1 MEFPRKINIAFLP
14 TQIERLDRFVKYM
27 NLPVDLYIKRDDET
41 GLYTTGN
48 KIRKLEY
55 ILGYALEHGYDT
67 LVTCGGTQ
75 SNHART
81 TSYVATKMGLGSY
94 LILKGETPS
103 SPDGNYLLDRLF
115 GSRVEWVTEKE
126 YEEDIEG
133 IFRRVREKLKRE
145 GKKAL
150 IIPEGASYALGMF
163 GYIEAAKELKEQLQD
178 MNIEMDYV
186 FSSVGSGGTLA
197 GFLIGQKAFSL
208 DTKMYGVNVCD
219 YKEFFQNKILDII
232 GQFRE
237 LYPNWSKWSDISKED
252 ISIIDGYVGEGY
264 GIPYKEEIEMIK
276 ILAKTEAIILDPTYT
291 GKAFYGMINEIK
303 KGTIEAGSKILFVHT
318 GGIYGIFPQKEQFVD
333 LR

>member
-27 NLPVDLYIKRDDET
+27 DLPVDLYIKRDDET
-41 GLYTTGN
+41 GLYATGN

-67 LVTCGGTQ
+67 LVTCGGIQ

-81 TSYVATKMGLGSY
+81 TSYVATKMGLESY
-94 LILKGETPS
+94 LILKGDAPS
-103 SPDGNYLLDRLF
+103 FPDGNYLLDKLF

-126 YEEDIEG
+126 YEENIEG
-133 IFRRVREKLKRE
+133 IFDRVRKKLEKE
-145 GKKAL
+145 GRKAL
-150 IIPEGASYALGMF
+150 IIPEGASYALGVF
-163 GYIEAAKELKEQLQD
+163 GYIEATKELKEQLQN
-178 MNIEMDYV
+178 MNIKVNYV

-197 GFLIGQKAFSL
+197 GFLIGQRTFSL
-208 DTKMYGVNVCD
+208 DTKMYGINVCD
-219 YKEFFQNKILDII
+219 DKGFFQNKILDIVS
-232 GQFRE
+232 QFRE
-237 LYPNWSKWSDISKED
+237 FYPDWRKWSYISKED
-252 ISIIDGYVGEGY
+252 IDIIDGYVGEGY

-303 KGTIEAGSKILFVHT
+303 EGTIEAGSKVLFIHT
-318 GGIYGIFPQKEQFVD
+318 GGIYGIFPQKAQFMD